1 MLGGLGHTGH
11 QSWPPMDRWI
21 GWESWPPYAEAPT
34 ESQGKS
40 QGGKPELRLTS
51 SAPDQLLIL
60 MRAN

>member
-21 GWESWPPYAEAPT
+21 CWESWPPYAEAPT

-40 QGGKPELRLTS
+40 EEET
-51 SAPDQLLIL
+51 
-60 MRAN
+60 RAAVDKLCS